1 MLGVAEKP
9 PHDSEDSLSQEH
21 VASELKRLHELR
33 TREPSDSNQ
42 NLEEGAVAPGA
53 GESTN
58 PMSTQGRQGAVAP
71 DSERNREDNETYAP
85 QRSGRFRGRLQS
97 PDPYMFNSTIWMRH
111 DSEASA
117 RAHGSPMESLH
128 ERMLV
133 MEHNLDTLRTR
144 VTQVADLRDTQGIR
158 EDHRDILARLNEV
171 EECATVHTLRE
182 FMSKICRLEAMF
194 TGEDGGAIFGAIRAC
209 NGRID
214 SQKNALE
221 DIRARIRTQDW
232 YHDISE
238 QEEDEEMEN
247 QLEVENRSS
256 NRRRPRG
263 HAPPRRTMRQ
273 WTRPVPRPPLQET
286 NAQPSPENERH
297 TEGLEVMRQAMQ
309 RLFVAYNQCTHRVAQ
324 TDDRMEQFRS
334 NLRRDALELT
344 MNVKRIEQD
353 LQYQFQATARMK
365 QSLHNDVLERVKSL
379 EEKMRFMVDHETHVN
394 QTIDRNTHSQC
405 ASIEAIIAEQGDIRK
420 VVEDLASRLD
430 RSQETGSV
438 TQNELSTNALLEI
451 NDLKSKVTRLTEQ
464 NTKLEGQMS
473 YLSSLSDQVDA
484 LWKCLP
490 PGTGPD
496 GPERVVTA
504 VEVQDEMDEFREDV
518 YQKIKELATGLN
530 NLRDSVRLI
539 EKDKNLDQS

>member
-1 MLGVAEKP
+1 
-9 PHDSEDSLSQEH
+9 
-21 VASELKRLHELR
+21 
-33 TREPSDSNQ
+33 
-42 NLEEGAVAPGA
+42 
-53 GESTN
+53 
-58 PMSTQGRQGAVAP
+58 
-71 DSERNREDNETYAP
+71 
-85 QRSGRFRGRLQS
+85 
-97 PDPYMFNSTIWMRH
+97 
-111 DSEASA
+111 
-117 RAHGSPMESLH
+117 
-128 ERMLV
+128 
-133 MEHNLDTLRTR
+133 
-144 VTQVADLRDTQGIR
+144 
-158 EDHRDILARLNEV
+158 
-171 EECATVHTLRE
+171 
-182 FMSKICRLEAMF
+182 MF

-214 SQKNALE
+214 SQMNALE

-232 YHDISE
+232 YHEISE

-263 HAPPRRTMRQ
+263 HARPRRTMRQ

-365 QSLHNDVLERVKSL
+365 QSLHNDVLEGVKSL

-394 QTIDRNTHSQC
+394 QTIDRNAHSQC
-405 ASIEAIIAEQGDIRK
+405 ASIEAIIAEQGDIR
-420 VVEDLASRLD
+420 R
-430 RSQETGSV
+430 
-438 TQNELSTNALLEI
+438 STNALLEI

-464 NTKLEGQMS
+464 NTKLEGQLS
-473 YLSSLSDQVDA
+473 YLSSLSDQMDA

-496 GPERVVTA
+496 GTERVVTA
-504 VEVQDEMDEFREDV
+504 VEVQDEMDEF
-518 YQKIKELATGLN
+518 
-530 NLRDSVRLI
+530 
-539 EKDKNLDQS
+539 

>member
-1 MLGVAEKP
+1 M
-9 PHDSEDSLSQEH
+9 
-21 VASELKRLHELR
+21 
-33 TREPSDSNQ
+33 
-42 NLEEGAVAPGA
+42 
-53 GESTN
+53 
-58 PMSTQGRQGAVAP
+58 
-71 DSERNREDNETYAP
+71 
-85 QRSGRFRGRLQS
+85 
-97 PDPYMFNSTIWMRH
+97 
-111 DSEASA
+111 
-117 RAHGSPMESLH
+117 
-128 ERMLV
+128 
-133 MEHNLDTLRTR
+133 
-144 VTQVADLRDTQGIR
+144 ADLRDTQGIR

-209 NGRID
+209 NGKID

-247 QLEVENRSS
+247 QLEVENRST

-263 HAPPRRTMRQ
+263 HAPHRRTMRQ

-297 TEGLEVMRQAMQ
+297 TEGLDSLEVMRQAMQ

-324 TDDRMEQFRS
+324 TDDRMDQFRS
-334 NLRRDALELT
+334 KLRRDALELT

-379 EEKMRFMVDHETHVN
+379 EEKLRFMADHETHVN
-394 QTIDRNTHSQC
+394 QTIDGNTHSQC

-420 VVEDLASRLD
+420 VVDDLASRLG

-438 TQNELSTNALLEI
+438 TQNELSTNALLGI
-451 NDLKSKVTRLTEQ
+451 NDFKSKVTRLTEQ

-496 GPERVVTA
+496 GPERVVAA
-504 VEVQDEMDEFREDV
+504 VEVQDEMDEFRGC
-518 YQKIKELATGLN
+518 L
-530 NLRDSVRLI
+530 S
-539 EKDKNLDQS
+539 KDKRTSNRSQQSP